1 MKVRDSL
8 MSNIVVLDKKQKK
21 MMRKLFW
28 RSMFLMFCTSYT
40 KQQGTTYGW
49 TMIPFLED
57 TYGKET
63 PEFYEAMSRHQ
74 DFFNTATGMAPFI
87 FALTIS
93 MEEERKLAIDKG
105 EEFDSGSIEAVKAS
119 LMGPFAGIGDSIYTG
134 ALRIIATGIALGFSQ
149 QGSILGPILFLLVFN
164 VPNILIRWIG
174 GSYGYRL
181 GSTFVS
187 DAMKS
192 GTLAAFTKGFQVLGL
207 IMVGAMTAQ
216 FVTLKSTYVA
226 NFGSTKFNLQGVFD
240 QILPGLLPLSL
251 TMICFAYLRK
261 KNKPMTAIIVVFLA
275 AVLFTVTGITG
286 GK

>member
-1 MKVRDSL
+1 MNK
-8 MSNIVVLDKKQKK
+8 IVLDKKQKK
-21 MMRKLFW
+21 LVRKVFW

-57 TYGKET
+57 IYGKET

-74 DFFNTATGMAPFI
+74 DFFNTATGMSPFI

-93 MEEERKLAIDKG
+93 MEEERKAALDRG
-105 EEFDSGSIEAVKAS
+105 EEFDAASIEAVKVS

-134 ALRIIATGIALGFSQ
+134 ALRIIATGVALGFCQ
-149 QGSILGPILFLLVFN
+149 QGSILGPLLFLFVFN
-164 VPNILIRWIG
+164 VPNVLIRWFG
-174 GSYGYRL
+174 GVYGYKL
-181 GSTFVS
+181 GNTFVA

-207 IMVGAMTAQ
+207 VMVGAMTAQ
-216 FVTLKSTYVA
+216 FVNFKTSFVT
-226 NFGSTKFNLQGVFD
+226 NFGSNTFNLQSVFD

-261 KNKPMTAIIVVFLA
+261 KNKPVTALLAIFIAAVVFTL
-275 AVLFTVTGITG
+275 TGIT
-286 GK
+286 K

>member
-1 MKVRDSL
+1 
-8 MSNIVVLDKKQKK
+8 MSKIVLDKKQKK
-21 MMRKLFW
+21 LVRKVFW

-57 TYGKET
+57 IYGKET
-63 PEFYEAMSRHQ
+63 SEFYEAMSRHQ
-74 DFFNTATGMAPFI
+74 DFFNTNTGMSPFI

-93 MEEERKLAIDKG
+93 MEEERKAALDRG
-105 EEFDSGSIEAVKAS
+105 EEFDSASIEAVKVS

-134 ALRIIATGIALGFSQ
+134 ALRIVATGIALGFCQ
-149 QGSILGPILFLLVFN
+149 QGSILGPLLFLFVFN
-164 VPNILIRWIG
+164 VPNVLIRWFG
-174 GSYGYRL
+174 GVYGYKL
-181 GSTFVS
+181 GNTFVA

-207 IMVGAMTAQ
+207 ITVGAMTAQ
-216 FVTLKSTYVA
+216 FVNFKTSFVA
-226 NFGSTKFNLQGVFD
+226 NFGSSTFNLQNVFD

-261 KNKPMTAIIVVFLA
+261 KNKPVMALLAIFIAAVVFTL
-275 AVLFTVTGITG
+275 TGIT
-286 GK
+286 K